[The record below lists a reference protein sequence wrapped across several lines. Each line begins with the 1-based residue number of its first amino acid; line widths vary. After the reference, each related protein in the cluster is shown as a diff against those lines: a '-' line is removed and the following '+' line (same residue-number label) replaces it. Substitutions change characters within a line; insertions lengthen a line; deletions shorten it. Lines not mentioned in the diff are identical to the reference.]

1 MIGSIYKISSPN
13 CIECYGG
20 STTKSLNHRFLVHKH
35 ISNKCKSKYIID
47 KGDAIIELIEE
58 YECNGETKYERKLQL
73 RQREQQVIN
82 QLREQGYILS
92 NINNAY
98 TSPEQ
103 KKQHKIELNKQYRE
117 EHKEL
122 IKQYREN
129 NKLYY
134 IAYQKQ
140 YRENNKRTNS

>member
-58 YECNGETKYERKLQL
+58 YECNTIQDLRK
-73 RQREQQVIN
+73 REQQIIN
-82 QLREQGYILS
+82 QQIEQGHILV
-92 NINNAY
+92 NIKNAY
-98 TSPEQ
+98 TSPEDR
-103 KKQHKIELNKQYRE
+103 KEYLKQWRINNPNYMKEYCKNWRE
-117 EHKEL
+117 INL
-122 IKQYREN
+122 
-129 NKLYY
+129 
-134 IAYQKQ
+134 
-140 YRENNKRTNS
+140 RTN